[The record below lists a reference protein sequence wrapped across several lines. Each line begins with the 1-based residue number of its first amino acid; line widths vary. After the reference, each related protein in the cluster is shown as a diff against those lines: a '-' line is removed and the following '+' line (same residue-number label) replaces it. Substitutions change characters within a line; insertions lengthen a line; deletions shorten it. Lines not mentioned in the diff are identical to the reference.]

1 MIEGLRTQR
10 GGTFIVQEPE
20 SHLHPDA
27 QLAIADFLIY
37 LAQHGRSIIAETH
50 SELILLRIRRRYLET
65 RNARRRV
72 PDVRVLVVGDAAKV
86 RQLEIDDLGRVRNW
100 PAGFLED
107 ATEERL
113 ALLEEVASAAERG
126 EG

>member
-1 MIEGLRTQR
+1 
-10 GGTFIVQEPE
+10 
-20 SHLHPDA
+20 
-27 QLAIADFLIY
+27 
-37 LAQHGRSIIAETH
+37 
-50 SELILLRIRRRYLET
+50 
-65 RNARRRV
+65 V